1 MLKDKKIG
9 FILTGS
15 FYSFNK
21 IIPKMKQLVDIGAK
35 VVPIMSFNSYKLD
48 TRCGEQKSFIEKIE
62 KITSSKIINSIE
74 TAEQIGIKHLTDI
87 IIVAPC
93 SGNTLAKLANG
104 IADTPATVAV
114 KFGIRNENNIVI
126 GISSNDGLS
135 TNAVNIGILLNR
147 KNFYFI
153 PFRQSN
159 PITNPCALMFD
170 IESIVPTLEQAISSK
185 QIQPIII

>member
-1 MLKDKKIG
+1 MLENKKIG
-9 FILTGS
+9 FVLTGS

-21 IIPKMKQLVDIGAK
+21 IIPKMKQLIEIGAK

-48 TRCGEQKSFIEKIE
+48 TRCGKAKDIIEKIE
-62 KITSSKIINSIE
+62 NITSSRIINSIE
-74 TAEQIGIKHLTDI
+74 TAEQIGTKHLTDI

-104 IADTPATVAV
+104 ITDTPATVAV

-126 GISSNDGLS
+126 GIASNDGLS
-135 TNAVNIGILLNR
+135 GNAVNIGMLLNR

-153 PFRQSN
+153 PFKQSN
-159 PITNPCALMFD
+159 PITNPCSLMFD
-170 IESIVPTLEQAISSK
+170 IEYIVPTLEMAILSK
-185 QIQPIII
+185 QKQPLLL